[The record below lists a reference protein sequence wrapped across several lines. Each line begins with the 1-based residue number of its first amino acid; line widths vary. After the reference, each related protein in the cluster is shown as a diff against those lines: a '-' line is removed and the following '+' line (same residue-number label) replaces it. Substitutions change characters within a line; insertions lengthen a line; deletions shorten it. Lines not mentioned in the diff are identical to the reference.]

1 MEDGVNRESSADA
14 AESETLSM
22 RGNSMR
28 ENRETSRAPHR
39 LPARDDRRRHIAVRP
54 V

>member
-1 MEDGVNRESSADA
+1 MKDGVNRESSGDA

-28 ENRETSRAPHR
+28 ENRDLKDSLTGY
-39 LPARDDRRRHIAVRP
+39 RRGTTGEGI
-54 V
+54 